1 MKKTL
6 TLAATLLAFSAFA
19 QTASTQP
26 VSRGI
31 DDVIGVA
38 MVLLVVPTLIVTA
51 TSLTGNNEALCARL
65 QGKYLKSATGSQEQ
79 CPGGSWAVALGIARP
94 K

>member
-51 TSLTGNNEALCARL
+51 TSLTGNNEALCGKL
-65 QGKYLKSATGSQEQ
+65 QGLYVKGATGTQEQ